1 MKFEYFFRKVVYQI
15 YIHTKVSDSNYI
27 LRINLKV
34 VLSMYLGS
42 VSGVNL
48 RRKLELWVIVVIGSL
63 PSGLSKIKFQE
74 VKWLEHTIGEW
85 QRDKEH
91 MYTT

>member
-1 MKFEYFFRKVVYQI
+1 
-15 YIHTKVSDSNYI
+15 
-27 LRINLKV
+27 
-34 VLSMYLGS
+34 MYPGN
-42 VSGVNL
+42 VSGVKL

-63 PSGLSKIKFQE
+63 PSGLSKIKFLE

-91 MYTT
+91 MHIT